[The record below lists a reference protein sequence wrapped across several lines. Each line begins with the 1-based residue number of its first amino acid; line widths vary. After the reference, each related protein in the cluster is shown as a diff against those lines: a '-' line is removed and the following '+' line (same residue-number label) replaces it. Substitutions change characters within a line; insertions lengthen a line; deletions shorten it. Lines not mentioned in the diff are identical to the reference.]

1 MTDDELDQRVRDAV
15 LAEPLDTTPLER
27 CIRERIR
34 RPLWPRWAVAI
45 AAGVAIMI
53 AGGLAYRAL
62 FHPETPPL
70 CVAAAQDHRREIV
83 NGEPRRWL
91 TNLSD
96 IQTLAE
102 KQGVAGSAIAA
113 LETTGYRLER
123 ARLCFLKRQIFLHL
137 VYTKDGEELSV
148 YLRPR
153 GSDSP
158 FDGEVREASVDL
170 ENLAYFQTARMT
182 AVFVDE
188 RSRAQAATF
197 ARAGLHSLT
206 VAAL

>member
-1 MTDDELDQRVRDAV
+1 MTDDQLDQRVRDAV

-27 CIRERIR
+27 SIRERIR

-45 AAGVAIMI
+45 AAGIAIII

-62 FHPETPPL
+62 FHPKTPPL
-70 CVAAAQDHRREIV
+70 CIAAAQDHRREIV
-83 NGEPRRWL
+83 NREPRRWL

-96 IQTLAE
+96 IQSLAE
-102 KQGVAGSAIAA
+102 KQAVPGAAIAA
-113 LETTGYRLER
+113 LETTGYRLQR

-188 RSRAQAATF
+188 RSMAQAATF